1 MKRRE
6 FMAVLGGA
14 AATWPLSVR
23 AQQAAM
29 PVIGFLNGAS
39 PVPFASFVAAFR
51 DGLSELGYVEGRNVA
66 IEYRWA
72 EGQNDRLPAL
82 AAELVRRQVAVI
94 AATGGNAPAVAAKTA
109 TAAIPIVFS
118 GGGDPVKLGLVAS
131 LSRPGGNA
139 TGVNMFTSALEPK
152 RLGLLRELV
161 PGAALIAVLVNP
173 NSPNIETQLKDLQEA
188 ARAVGQQIHILHG
201 SSERELDTAFA
212 TLTQLRAGAL
222 LIGSDPFFNSRRDEL
237 VALAARYAIPA
248 IYEWR
253 EFAAAGGLMSYGT
266 NLAEGYRQVG
276 IYTGRILKGDKP
288 ADLPVMQSIKFEFVI
303 NLKTANALGLQVPPT
318 LLARADEVIE

>member
-51 DGLSELGYVEGRNVA
+51 DGLSEMGYVEGRNVA

-82 AAELVRRQVAVI
+82 AADLVRRQVSVI